1 MAILRD
7 KDYTYDEKS
16 ESYVGPCEPT
26 LYKSVFFGM
35 NNYFYEIPP
44 QYYVLSQKA
53 TKPMNRLSQSNG
65 TTPNPN
71 PNPTPNN
78 VIPINGNYCMLAF
91 QPSADDNWVLGTSFL
106 RNYYSVWDHD
116 NSRVGLAIHRTSTAQ
131 INSYT
136 FMPLPIET
144 IDNQGRNIEHNAS
157 EFMLAG
163 AIIAGQLGLQGVIF
177 AGAGIVGVVVAI
189 VFG

>member
-1 MAILRD
+1 
-7 KDYTYDEKS
+7 
-16 ESYVGPCEPT
+16 
-26 LYKSVFFGM
+26 
-35 NNYFYEIPP
+35 
-44 QYYVLSQKA
+44 
-53 TKPMNRLSQSNG
+53 
-65 TTPNPN
+65 
-71 PNPTPNN
+71 
-78 VIPINGNYCMLAF
+78 MLAF

-144 IDNQGRNIEHNAS
+144 IDNKSRKMEHHAG

-177 AGAGIVGVVVAI
+177 AGVGIAGVVVAI
-189 VFG
+189 VYGLRGNPRGATLTDAFTVEFWDQLLNDFTEIVHSYI